1 MKYVDEFREPE
12 KAEGLRREIT
22 KLSQQLEKPIKIMEV
37 CGGHTHSIF
46 KYGIEEILPDRIELI
61 HGPGCPVCVMPKGR
75 IDDAIAICEH
85 DNVIFTTFGDAMR
98 VPGSH
103 TSLLQARA
111 TGADIRMVYSPLD
124 SLQIAKDNPD
134 KEIVFFGLGFETTA
148 PSTALTILQAAAE
161 NISNFSMF
169 CNHVLVIP
177 ALKALL
183 DNPDLQL
190 DGFVGPGH
198 VSMVIGTDP
207 YQFIPQQYHKPIVV
221 SGFEPLDIL
230 QSIWMLLQQIL
241 ENRCEVENQYN
252 RIVQPAGNQTALAAI
267 NQVFMAREQFEWR
280 GLGDIPESGLQI
292 RPEYAQFD
300 AELKFTIPN
309 IKVADHKACKC
320 GEILK
325 GVLKPWQCKV
335 FGTACTPETPIGTC
349 MVSSEGACAAYY
361 KYGRLSTIGKN
372 TMPEKPK
379 LALSQEPL
387 PSCSTSLV

>member
-12 KAEGLRREIT
+12 KAAALTKQIT
-22 KLSQQLEKPIKIMEV
+22 KLGQQLEKPIKIMEV

-46 KYGIEEILPDRIELI
+46 KYGIEDILPHNLELI

-75 IDDAIAICEH
+75 LDDAIAISQH
-85 DNVIFTTFGDAMR
+85 NNVILATFGDTMR

-103 TSLLQARA
+103 TSLLQAKAR
-111 TGADIRMVYSPLD
+111 GADIRMVYSPLD
-124 SLQIAKDNPD
+124 SLQIARDNPG
-134 KEIVFFGLGFETTA
+134 KEIVFFALGFETTA

-161 NISNFSMF
+161 NITNFSMF
-169 CNHVLVIP
+169 SNHVLVIP
-177 ALKALL
+177 ALQALL

-190 DGFVGPGH
+190 DGFIGPGH
-198 VSMVIGTDP
+198 VSMVIGTEP
-207 YQFIPQQYHKPIVV
+207 YEFISHKYHKPIVV

-230 QSIWMLLQQIL
+230 QSIWMLLQQLI
-241 ENRCEVENQYN
+241 ENRCQVENQYN
-252 RIVQPAGNQTALAAI
+252 RLVEPAGNLVALQAI
-267 NQVFMAREQFEWR
+267 NQVFTVRENFDWR
-280 GLGDIPESGLQI
+280 GLGDIPKSGLKI

-309 IKVADHKACKC
+309 LKVRDHKACQC

-325 GVLKPWQCKV
+325 GTLKPWQCKV

-361 KYGRLSTIGKN
+361 KYGRLA
-372 TMPEKPK
+372 TMSKK
-379 LALSQEPL
+379 AAKIALTP
-387 PSCSTSLV
+387 

>member
-12 KAEGLRREIT
+12 KAEALRRQIT

-46 KYGIEEILPDRIELI
+46 KYGIEEILPETIELI

-75 IDDAIAICEH
+75 LDDAIAISQNH
-85 DNVIFTTFGDAMR
+85 NVILATFGDTMR
-98 VPGSH
+98 VPGSK
-103 TSLLQARA
+103 TSLLQAKA
-111 TGADIRMVYSPLD
+111 QGADIRMVYSPLD

-134 KEIVFFGLGFETTA
+134 KEIVFFALGFETTA
-148 PSTALTILQAAAE
+148 PSTALTILQAAVE
-161 NISNFSMF
+161 KIHNFSMF

-177 ALKALL
+177 ALQALL
-183 DNPDLQL
+183 NNPDLQL

-207 YQFIPQQYHKPIVV
+207 YEFISQQYHKPIVI

-230 QSIWMLLQQIL
+230 QSIWMLLQQLI

-252 RIVQPAGNQTALAAI
+252 RLVEKAGNQVALDAM
-267 NQVFMAREQFEWR
+267 NQVFLVRENFEWR
-280 GLGDIPESGLQI
+280 GLGDIPYSGLKI
-292 RPEYAQFD
+292 HPDYAEFD
-300 AELKFTIPN
+300 AEIKFTIPN
-309 IKVADHKACKC
+309 RKVADHKACQC

-325 GVLKPWQCKV
+325 GVLKPWECKV

-361 KYGRLSTIGKN
+361 KYGRFSHLANKN
-372 TMPEKPK
+372 FAE
-379 LALSQEPL
+379 QEMIILTP
-387 PSCSTSLV
+387 

>member
-12 KAEGLRREIT
+12 KAAALTKEIT
-22 KLSQQLEKPIKIMEV
+22 KLGQQLEKPIKIMEV

-46 KYGIEEILPDRIELI
+46 KYGIEDILPHNLELI

-75 IDDAIAICEH
+75 LDDAIAISQH
-85 DNVIFTTFGDAMR
+85 DNVILATFGDTMR

-103 TSLLQARA
+103 TSLLQAKAR
-111 TGADIRMVYSPLD
+111 GADIRMVYSPLD
-124 SLQIAKDNPD
+124 SLQIARDNPD
-134 KEIVFFGLGFETTA
+134 KEIVFFALGFETTA

-161 NISNFSMF
+161 NITNFSMF
-169 CNHVLVIP
+169 SNHVLVIP
-177 ALKALL
+177 ALEALL

-190 DGFVGPGH
+190 DGFIGPGH
-198 VSMVIGTDP
+198 VSMVIGTEP
-207 YQFIPQQYHKPIVV
+207 YEFISHKYHKPIVV

-230 QSIWMLLQQIL
+230 QSIWMLLQQL
-241 ENRCEVENQYN
+241 VESRCEVENQYN
-252 RIVQPAGNQTALAAI
+252 RLVEPAGNLVALQAI
-267 NQVFMAREQFEWR
+267 NQVFTVRENFDWR
-280 GLGDIPESGLQI
+280 GLGDIPKSGLKI

-309 IKVADHKACKC
+309 LKVSDHKACQC

-325 GVLKPWQCKV
+325 GTLKPWQCKV

-361 KYGRLSTIGKN
+361 KYGRLA
-372 TMPEKPK
+372 TMSKK
-379 LALSQEPL
+379 AAKIALTP
-387 PSCSTSLV
+387 